1 MTEEKPTSDRK
12 GMDTY
17 KPFRVRLFWTIACG
31 AFCGSILGTAAA
43 VIVWVM
49 SL

>member
-1 MTEEKPTSDRK
+1 MNSKNSTNDREDK
-12 GMDTY
+12 DTN